1 MKFEWDEKKQQV
13 NIKKHGITFVQAT
26 YAFFDPFR
34 QEYYDDEHS
43 DLEEE
48 RYLLLG
54 YAINC
59 ILLISFTEPEP
70 DTFRIISARRANNI
84 EEEKLYNGNR

>member
-1 MKFEWDEKKQQV
+1 LKFEWDEKKQQV

-26 YAFFDPFR
+26 YAFFDPLR

-59 ILLISFTEPEP
+59 VLLISFTEPEP
-70 DTFRIISARRANNI
+70 DMFRIISARRANNI